1 MRAFYTGAIV
11 DALLFTLEQLWMST
25 SLHRS
30 NYGCAPLCTGAIVG
44 VRLFAPEQF
53 ITIIG
58 RSVYLV
64 SSKTQ
69 DSGFL
74 GYKLVS
80 LY

>member
-1 MRAFYTGAIV
+1 
-11 DALLFTLEQLWMST
+11 
-25 SLHRS
+25 
-30 NYGCAPLCTGAIVG
+30 VG
-44 VRLFAPEQF
+44 VRLFAPEQLWVRGSFSPEKF

-74 GYKLVS
+74 GCKPVS